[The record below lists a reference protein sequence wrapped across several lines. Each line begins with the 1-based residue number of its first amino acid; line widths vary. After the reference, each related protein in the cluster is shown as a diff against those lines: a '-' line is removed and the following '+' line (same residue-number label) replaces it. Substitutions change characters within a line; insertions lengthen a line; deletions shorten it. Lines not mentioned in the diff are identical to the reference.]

1 MKALGMGALYM
12 LTSRFATQHL
22 GRAKDIGEF
31 VKNDC
36 DEATI
41 EIELAG
47 PPRYS
52 RNPIICRNI
61 KKEGNKSSF
70 TINGKTA
77 SRMQVLKFAQS
88 FSIQIDNLCQFLP
101 QDRVSEFAKLTPIQ
115 LLESTQRA
123 AAAPEML
130 KWHEDLK
137 VLRSEQKKLQTN
149 NKGDLDTLANLQNRQ
164 EMQRPDVERMRQ
176 REQVKRRIEIME
188 GFRPITKYKEYREL
202 FQAAKEDRQ
211 RVEGELEHLKAE
223 LEPALQAVN
232 SKERYCSQ
240 ITEVI
245 KHKKREVERAVSVA
259 SKLESKIEQFE
270 TSMKDLSAQIEAEK
284 KAARQHR
291 QEDYRN
297 QQSLESLRR
306 QLNEEPVEFDVD
318 FYNEQIVGVPPQT
331 LRASTNIRIE
341 RETGTIERD
350 REQSGRD

>member
-1 MKALGMGALYM
+1 MD
-12 LTSRFATQHL
+12 QHL
-22 GRAKDIGEF
+22 GRAKDVGEF

-47 PPRYS
+47 PPRHS
-52 RNPIICRNI
+52 RNPIICRTI

-77 SRMQVLKFAQS
+77 SRTQVLKFAQS

-123 AAAPEML
+123 AAAPEMI

-137 VLRSEQKKLQTN
+137 GLRSEQKKLQMN
-149 NKGDLDTLANLQNRQ
+149 NKGDLDMLENLQNRQ

-176 REQVKRRIEIME
+176 RVQIKRKIEILK
-188 GFRPITKYKEYREL
+188 GFRPITKYKEFKEL
-202 FQAAKEDRQ
+202 FEAAKANRQ
-211 RVEGELEHLKAE
+211 RLEEELAQLNAE
-223 LEPALQAVN
+223 LEPAMQAVN
-232 SKERYCSQ
+232 SKEQYCSR

-259 SKLESKIEQFE
+259 SKFESKIDQYEN
-270 TSMKDLSAQIEAEK
+270 SMKDLSAQIEAEK
-284 KAARQHR
+284 KAGRQHR
-291 QEDYRN
+291 QEEYKN
-297 QQSLESLRR
+297 QQSLEGLRR

-318 FYNEQIVGVPPQT
+318 SYNEQIVGVSVW
-331 LRASTNIRIE
+331 LL
-341 RETGTIERD
+341 G
-350 REQSGRD
+350 GGVC